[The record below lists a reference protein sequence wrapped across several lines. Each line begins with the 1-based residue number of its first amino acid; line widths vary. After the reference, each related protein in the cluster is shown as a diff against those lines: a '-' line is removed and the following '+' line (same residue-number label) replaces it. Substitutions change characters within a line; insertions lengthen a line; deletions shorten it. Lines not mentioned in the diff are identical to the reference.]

1 MTRASPTLLFAG
13 GVLLLIASGAVLLLP
28 PGSDAVRDADPFMD
42 EMCVVAPVTPYDP
55 AAGLALLDPRPVP
68 AAARCPVCGMYPAR
82 FPEWAAQII
91 FADGNA
97 QFFDSP
103 VNLFVFLRNVPR
115 YNVSYTAADVAASYV
130 TDFGTGQWVDAEQAF
145 FVAGS
150 DIPGPMRVGN
160 LPAFAGRSDAEVF
173 AAKRGGEVLTRERID
188 DAVLRPLIHNR
199 HHHH

>member
-1 MTRASPTLLFAG
+1 MTRASPAMLFAG
-13 GVLLLIASGAVLLLP
+13 GIALLIASAAVLLLP
-28 PGSDAVRDADPFMD
+28 PGSDTVRNADPFID

-55 AAGLALLDPRPVP
+55 ASGLHLLAPRAVP
-68 AAARCPVCGMYPAR
+68 SGARCPVCGMYPAR
-82 FPEWAAQII
+82 YPEWAAQII

-115 YNVSYTAADVAASYV
+115 YNPSYSAADVAASYV
-130 TDFGTGQWVDAEQAF
+130 TDFGTGQWIDAGVAF
-145 FVAGS
+145 YVAGA

-160 LPAFAGRSDAEVF
+160 LPAFAARSDAERFV
-173 AAKRGGEVLTRERID
+173 ARRGGEILNREEIG
-188 DAVLRPLIHNR
+188 DAVLRPLTHDR